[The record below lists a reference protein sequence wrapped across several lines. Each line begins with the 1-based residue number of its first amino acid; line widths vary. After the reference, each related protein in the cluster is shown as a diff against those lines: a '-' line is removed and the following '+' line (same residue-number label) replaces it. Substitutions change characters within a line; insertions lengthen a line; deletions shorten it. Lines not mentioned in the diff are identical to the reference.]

1 MTYVDNRVITP
12 STYSL
17 ITLHPGEWTP
27 IHYAIIYGHKDIVKI
42 LAKRA
47 CNLDII
53 DPDGLTLIQ
62 RAAKQGNLEI
72 VKILA
77 PLVKDPN
84 ALDPDGLTP
93 IQRIKSHL
101 VYLGYCPKG
110 FREIEDILELMILIG
125 DDKIENTIEQRMW
138 IEDNDEYEI
147 IVDEVEDIVKF
158 NAKNRDEYEILP

>member
-1 MTYVDNRVITP
+1 M
-12 STYSL
+12 TYSL

-27 IHYAIIYGHKDIVKI
+27 IHLAIINGHKDIVKI
-42 LAKRA
+42 LANKA
-47 CNLDII
+47 CNLDVV
-53 DPDGLTLIQ
+53 DPNGLTLIQ

-158 NAKNRDEYEILP
+158 NAKNRDEYELIP

>member
-1 MTYVDNRVITP
+1 MTLVDNRVITP
-12 STYSL
+12 QTYSL

-27 IHYAIIYGHKDIVKI
+27 IHLAIINGHQDIVKT
-42 LAKRA
+42 LANKA
-47 CNLDII
+47 CNLDVV
-53 DPDGLTLIQ
+53 DPNGLTLIQ

-110 FREIEDILELMILIG
+110 FREIEDILELMALIG
-125 DDKIENTIEQRMW
+125 DDKIEYN
-138 IEDNDEYEI
+138 IEDNGLYKI
-147 IVDEVEDIVKF
+147 IVEEVKDIVKI
-158 NAKNRDEYEILP
+158 NAKNRAEYEILP